1 MSVKLNAWQSFK
13 DEFKLNEKEL
23 DLFKIY
29 LDYLIEENK
38 KTNLTGLESI
48 EEMIDYHLK
57 DSLALLK
64 FINLENK
71 NIVDVGSGAGF
82 PGVPLFIV
90 SGCKMRLL
98 EIRVKRLDF
107 LKAIQE
113 KLDLTKLLIDNRDWL
128 TFIRAKKDPVDY
140 YIARASL
147 QPEELVKVLNV
158 EPKAI
163 VIYWACENWQPTLK
177 LKDLIIKD
185 ESYEVGDKKRRLIFF
200 SKIKKV
206 IDNYD
211 SKN

>member
-158 EPKAI
+158 EPKTI

-200 SKIKKV
+200 SKNKES
-206 IDNYD
+206 NR
-211 SKN
+211 

>member
-158 EPKAI
+158 EPKAT
-163 VIYWACENWQPTLK
+163 VIYWACESWQPTLK

-200 SKIKKV
+200 SKIKKA
-206 IDNYD
+206 IGNYD